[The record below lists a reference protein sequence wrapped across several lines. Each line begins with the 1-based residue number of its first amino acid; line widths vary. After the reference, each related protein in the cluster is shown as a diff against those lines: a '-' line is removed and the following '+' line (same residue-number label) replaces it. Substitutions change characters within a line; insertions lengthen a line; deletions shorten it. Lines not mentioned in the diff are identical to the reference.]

1 MDTKERKKKIRTSER
16 AGDCQSKAA
25 KLEFLRYASLNVLGM
40 LGLSFYIFADTFF
53 IARGMGAE
61 GLAALNL
68 VLPVYGCIYGIGMMI
83 AIGGG
88 TRYSILKSQKKDK
101 NADEVFTHAVFL
113 ALLVS
118 LAFVGVGIWGSGKVT
133 GLLGAAG
140 KVFDT
145 SRIYLQVILFFAPM
159 FMLNSVLTT
168 FAKNDGFPRIAMAA
182 MLTGSISN
190 VILDYLFIFPCKLGM
205 FGAALATGIAP
216 VLGIGIVTIRLLLP
230 KKQSFHLT
238 ALHLKKELIG
248 SIAAGGFPT
257 FVAELSS
264 GMVILVLNGIVL
276 RLQGDLGVAAYGII
290 ANLSLIML
298 SVFNGIAQG
307 AQPVFSRNYG
317 QGKIKQ
323 VKGVLSL
330 GCKVAGGIAVLGY
343 LGICLYAKEITAA
356 FNKDGNVQLQK
367 IAEEGLRLYFLAAA
381 FAGTNILLSM
391 YYTAT
396 EQVRPA
402 HLISLLRGFILIIPM
417 AFILA
422 EVGGMRGVWLAF
434 PVTEILVT
442 AGGVWWYRRSRQ
454 PVKEI

>member
-1 MDTKERKKKIRTSER
+1 MDRNEEKKKIRTWEGS
-16 AGDCQSKAA
+16 GDGSCKAA

-53 IARGMGAE
+53 VARGMGAE

-68 VLPVYGCIYGIGMMI
+68 VLPIYGCMNGIGMMV

-113 ALLVS
+113 VLLSS
-118 LAFVGVGIWGSGKVT
+118 LIFVGVGIWGSREVT

-140 KVFDT
+140 DVFDASQT
-145 SRIYLQVILFFAPM
+145 YLQVILFFAPM

-168 FAKNDGFPRIAMAA
+168 FAKNDGFPRVAMAA
-182 MLTGSISN
+182 MLTGSFSN
-190 VILDYLFIFPCKLGM
+190 VILDYLFIFPLKMGM

-216 VLGIGIVTIRLLLP
+216 VLGIGIVTISLILP

-238 ALHLKKELIG
+238 TLRISKGLIG
-248 SIAAGGFPT
+248 SIVAGGFPT

-276 RLQGDLGVAAYGII
+276 RLEGDLGVAAYGVI

-317 QGKIKQ
+317 QGKTKQ
-323 VKGVLSL
+323 VQGVLSL
-330 GCKVAGGIAVLGY
+330 GCKVVWGISVLGY
-343 LGICLYAKEITAA
+343 LWICLCAKDITAV
-356 FNKDGNVQLQK
+356 FNKDGNGQLQQ
-367 IAEEGLRLYFLAAA
+367 IAEEGLRLYFLASA
-381 FAGTNILLSM
+381 FAGTNVLLSM

-417 AFILA
+417 AFFLA
-422 EVGGMRGVWLAF
+422 EAGGMKGVWLAF

-442 AGGVWWYRRSRQ
+442 AGGAWWYKRNRKRC
-454 PVKEI
+454 